1 MSIEPRC
8 QILVE
13 YAKWTARAAVASG
26 GPIKKKE
33 TVYRLLDGVAFS
45 TVLDPS
51 LGLISCKDFNEW
63 HARQTEDLCDRAEPD
78 LPPKWIEA
86 HGPQFPV
93 GWGAKLINVFLK
105 TAVYAGGLGRKGLC
119 DVLHP
124 PLDNGLKKGLKKLFH
139 GRPDMIEKVDFG
151 AIRDIKCY
159 TRYRTVIEGCCVA
172 AKELDEC
179 SLIEVEQL
187 AGLGLQ
193 KGEVPPA
200 SWSARSAAASDRRPT
215 ARRAAGPVQR

>member
-1 MSIEPRC
+1 MMSIEPRC

-51 LGLISCKDFNEW
+51 LGPISCKDFNEW
-63 HARQTEDLCDRAEPD
+63 HARQTEDLCNRAKLD
-78 LPPKWIEA
+78 LPPKWIKA

-124 PLDNGLKKGLKKLFH
+124 PLDNGLKKGLKKHFH
-139 GRPDMIEKVDFG
+139 GRPDMLGKVDFG
-151 AIRDIKCY
+151 AIRDIKKY
-159 TRYRTVIEGCCVA
+159 PRYRTVIEGCRVAAA
-172 AKELDEC
+172 AKELGCC

-187 AGLGLQ
+187 AGLGLR
-193 KGEVPPA
+193 KDEPPPGELV
-200 SWSARSAAASDRRPT
+200 SAICR
-215 ARRAAGPVQR
+215 